1 MFFWSTE
8 PLVIRA
14 SRLQPLST
22 CQLASMPPRGFA
34 ALTFAQEHR
43 SDLHVCTYQSGPIP
57 RPMPSPV
64 LSKSL
69 FKLGLTCPIK
79 LKHALA
85 RPALPRQADGNEYMQ
100 QLALGGYMFEKLV
113 KVYYPGEDMFV
124 PKEIHTEA
132 SARTLAKIKAGD
144 CTLHEA
150 TFASG
155 SLMARSD
162 IVRVTGDTL
171 NLIEIKSASAEAE
184 SKLQAD
190 PKELL
195 KKSWEPYVVDLA
207 YQVHVARQALQA
219 AGMKKT
225 IRAWFYLPNK
235 LGTASPEEVRGLF
248 TLTENGPGGRPT
260 VEYRGAAKPGDETSL
275 IAILEATEAVAQAY
289 PSEESIGEAT
299 ARLSGYVASGNWPAV
314 EVGMKCKA
322 CEFNVPGQT
331 SGYDLC
337 WGTQARVEHHLF
349 TLGYLG
355 SMEYRQPGTVRRI
368 VEQTAPRA
376 PRITDLQDEDVAG
389 DTSLQRGWKRQIMAV
404 RTGRPFISPEIVRD
418 AATLMRCKPEN
429 YPLFFLDYEGT
440 RCALPS
446 AAGCRPYGQV
456 AFQWSCHVID
466 NPGASP
472 RHVEWLDTENDNP
485 NLGFLESLRKLL
497 GEQGTI
503 YHWAD
508 YEVVV
513 TQELAD
519 EIRGDASKADL
530 VSWVDRNWGTNAKAK
545 KIAVK
550 SERCLDLLEIS
561 RGHFYD
567 PAMMGSH
574 SIKKVLPVVWK
585 NPAIQKLFP
594 KYGQDQHGQPVKNPY
609 DALPALTL
617 QDSKDH
623 ALDLS
628 KLDELD
634 VVKNGPGA
642 MRAYE
647 HIRYGLAAS
656 DQAARKSMRR
666 QLMRYCELDTAAMV
680 MIWKHWLG

>member
-1 MFFWSTE
+1 MAT
-8 PLVIRA
+8 P
-14 SRLQPLST
+14 T
-22 CQLASMPPRGFA
+22 
-34 ALTFAQEHR
+34 
-43 SDLHVCTYQSGPIP
+43 
-57 RPMPSPV
+57 

-69 FKLGLTCPIK
+69 FKLGLECPLR
-79 LKHALA
+79 LKHSLA
-85 RPALPRQADGNEYMQ
+85 RPALPRQSDEDSYME
-100 QLALGGYMFEKLV
+100 QLARGGYMFEKLV
-113 KVYYPGEDMFV
+113 KVYHPGDDMYV
-124 PKEIHTEA
+124 PKESHADA
-132 SARTLAKIKAGD
+132 SARTIAKIKAGD
-144 CTLHEA
+144 CMLHET
-150 TFASG
+150 TFACG
-155 SLMARSD
+155 DLMARCD
-162 IVRVTGDTL
+162 MVRVTGDTL
-171 NLIEIKSASAEAE
+171 DLIEIKSASAEVE

-190 PKELL
+190 TKELL
-195 KKSWEPYVVDLA
+195 RKDWQPYVVDLA
-207 YQVHVARQALQA
+207 YQVHVARLALQA
-219 AGMKKT
+219 AGLKKT

-235 LGTASPEEVRGLF
+235 QGIAGPEEVRGLF
-248 TLTENGPGGRPT
+248 TLTETGPGGRPEVT
-260 VEYRGAAKPGDETSL
+260 YRGKAQPGDKTSL

-289 PSEESIGEAT
+289 PGEESIAEAT
-299 ARLSGYVASGNWPAV
+299 SRLAGYFTSGHWPAHV
-314 EVGMKCKA
+314 LGMKCKA

-337 WGTQARVEHHLF
+337 WGAQARAEHHLF
-349 TLGYLG
+349 SLWHLG
-355 SMEYRQPGTVRRI
+355 SLEYRQPGTVARI
-368 VEQTAPRA
+368 VAQAAPRA
-376 PRITDLQDEDVAG
+376 PQVTDLQDDDLAG
-389 DTSLQRGWKRQIMAV
+389 DGELQRGWKRQIMAV
-404 RTGRPFISPEIVRD
+404 RTGRAFISPELTRD
-418 AATLMRCKPEN
+418 AATLLRCQPEN

-446 AAGCRPYGQV
+446 APGCRPYGQV

-513 TQELAD
+513 TQELAN

-530 VSWVDRNWGTNAKAK
+530 VSWVDRNWGMNAKIK
-545 KIAVK
+545 KNIVN
-550 SERCLDLLEIS
+550 SERCLDLVVIS

-567 PAMMGSH
+567 PAMKGSH

-585 NPAIQKLFP
+585 NPAIRKLFP
-594 KYGQDQHGQPVKNPY
+594 KYALDQHGQPVKSPY

-617 QDSKDH
+617 QDSKDN

-634 VVKNGPGA
+634 IVKNGTGA
-642 MRAYE
+642 MLAYE
-647 HIRYGLAAS
+647 HVRYGLAAG
-656 DQAARKSMRR
+656 DQAARRSIRR

-680 MIWKHWLG
+680 MVWKYWVS

>member
-1 MFFWSTE
+1 
-8 PLVIRA
+8 
-14 SRLQPLST
+14 
-22 CQLASMPPRGFA
+22 MPAP
-34 ALTFAQEHR
+34 T
-43 SDLHVCTYQSGPIP
+43 
-57 RPMPSPV
+57 

-85 RPALPRQADGNEYMQ
+85 LPALQRQADGNEYMQ
-100 QLALGGYMFEKLV
+100 QLARGGYMFEKLV
-113 KVYYPGEDMFV
+113 KVYHPGDDMYV
-124 PKEIHTEA
+124 PKESHADA
-132 SARTLAKIKAGD
+132 SARTIAKIKAGD
-144 CTLHEA
+144 CMLHET
-150 TFASG
+150 TFACG
-155 SLMARSD
+155 DLMARCD
-162 IVRVTGDTL
+162 MVRVTGDTL
-171 NLIEIKSASAEAE
+171 DLIEIKSASAEVE

-195 KKSWEPYVVDLA
+195 KKDWQPYVVDLA
-207 YQVHVARQALQA
+207 YQVHVARQALRA
-219 AGMKKT
+219 AGVQKT

-235 LGTASPEEVRGLF
+235 QGSAGPEEVRGLF
-248 TLTENGPGGRPT
+248 TLTETGPGGRPE
-260 VEYRGAAKPGDETSL
+260 VEYRGKARPGDETSL
-275 IAILEATEAVAQAY
+275 IAILEATEAVSQAY
-289 PSEESIGEAT
+289 PGEESIAEAT
-299 ARLSGYVASGNWPAV
+299 ERMTGYVASGHWPKP
-314 EVGMKCKA
+314 ELGMKCKA

-331 SGYDLC
+331 SGYDHC
-337 WGTQARVEHHLF
+337 WGTQARAEHHLF
-349 TLGYLG
+349 TLWHLG
-355 SMEYRQPGTVRRI
+355 SMEHRQPGTVRRI

-389 DTSLQRGWKRQIMAV
+389 DGELQRGWKRQIMAV

-418 AATLMRCKPEN
+418 AATLLRCKPEN

-446 AAGCRPYGQV
+446 APGCRPYGQV

-472 RHVEWLDTENDNP
+472 RHVEWLDTENENP

-513 TQELAD
+513 TQELAN
-519 EIRGDASKADL
+519 EIRSDASKADL
-530 VSWVDRNWGTNAKAK
+530 VSWVDRNWGMNSKIK
-545 KIAVK
+545 KNNVK
-550 SERCLDLLEIS
+550 SERCLDLVVIS

-567 PAMMGSH
+567 PAMKGSH
-574 SIKKVLPVVWK
+574 SIKNVLPVIWK

-594 KYGQDQHGQPVKNPY
+594 KYVQDQHGQPVESPY

-617 QDSKDH
+617 QDSKDN

-642 MRAYE
+642 MLAYE
-647 HIRYGLAAS
+647 HVRYGLAAS
-656 DQAARKSMRR
+656 DQAVRKSIRR

-680 MIWKHWLG
+680 MVWKYWLG

>member
-1 MFFWSTE
+1 MSVPT
-8 PLVIRA
+8 
-14 SRLQPLST
+14 
-22 CQLASMPPRGFA
+22 
-34 ALTFAQEHR
+34 
-43 SDLHVCTYQSGPIP
+43 
-57 RPMPSPV
+57 

-69 FKLGLTCPIK
+69 FKLGLACPIK
-79 LKHALA
+79 LKHALV
-85 RPALPRQADGNEYMQ
+85 RPTLPQQSDENEYMQ
-100 QLALGGYMFEKLV
+100 QLARGGYMFEKLV
-113 KVYYPGEDMFV
+113 KVYYPGDDMFV
-124 PKEIHTEA
+124 PKESHTEA
-132 SARTLAKIKAGD
+132 SARTIAKIKAGD
-144 CTLHEA
+144 CMLHET
-150 TFASG
+150 TFAVG
-155 SLMARSD
+155 DLMARCD
-162 IVRVTGDTL
+162 MVRVTGNTL
-171 NLIEIKSASAEAE
+171 DLIEIKSASAEAE

-207 YQVHVARQALQA
+207 YQVHVARLALQA
-219 AGMKKT
+219 AGIDKT

-235 LGTASPEEVRGLF
+235 LGSAGPEEVRGLF

-260 VEYRGAAKPGDETSL
+260 VEYKGNAKPGDETSL
-275 IAILEATEAVAQAY
+275 IAILEATEAVAQTY
-289 PSEESIGEAT
+289 PLEESIAEASS
-299 ARLSGYVASGNWPAV
+299 RLAGYVSSGHWPAP
-314 EVGMKCKA
+314 ELGMKCKA
-322 CEFNVPGQT
+322 CEFNVSGQT

-337 WGTQARVEHHLF
+337 WGTQARAEHHLF

-355 SMEYRQPGTVRRI
+355 SMEYRNPGTVQRM
-368 VEQTAPRA
+368 VEQAAPRA

-389 DTSLQRGWKRQIMAV
+389 DAPLQRGWKRQIMAV
-404 RTGRPFISPEIVRD
+404 RTGRAFISPEIVRD
-418 AATLMRCKPEN
+418 AASLLHCKPEH

-446 AAGCRPYGQV
+446 APGCRPYGQV

-485 NLGFLESLRKLL
+485 NVGFLESLRKLL

-508 YEVVV
+508 YEVTV
-513 TQELAD
+513 TRELAD
-519 EIRGDASKADL
+519 EIRGDESKADL
-530 VSWVDRNWGTNAKAK
+530 VSWVDRNWGRGRGKHE
-545 KIAVK
+545 VK

-574 SIKKVLPVVWK
+574 SLKKVLPVVWK

-594 KYGQDQHGQPVKNPY
+594 KYAQDQHGQPVKSPY

-617 QDSKDH
+617 QDSKDN

-628 KLDELD
+628 KLGDLD

-642 MRAYE
+642 MLAYE
-647 HIRYGLAAS
+647 HVRYGIAAG
-656 DQAARKSMRR
+656 DQAARKSIRR

>member
-1 MFFWSTE
+1 MSV
-8 PLVIRA
+8 PA
-14 SRLQPLST
+14 
-22 CQLASMPPRGFA
+22 
-34 ALTFAQEHR
+34 
-43 SDLHVCTYQSGPIP
+43 
-57 RPMPSPV
+57 

-85 RPALPRQADGNEYMQ
+85 QPALPQQADGNEYMQ
-100 QLALGGYMFEKLV
+100 QLARGGYMFEKLV
-113 KVYYPGEDMFV
+113 KVYHPGEDMFV
-124 PKEIHTEA
+124 PKESHADA

-144 CTLHEA
+144 CMLHET
-150 TFASG
+150 TFAHG
-155 SLMARSD
+155 DLMARCD
-162 IVRVTGDTL
+162 MVRVTGDTL
-171 NLIEIKSASAEAE
+171 DLIEIKSASAEVE

-207 YQVHVARQALQA
+207 YQVHVARLAMQA
-219 AGMKKT
+219 AGISKN

-260 VEYRGAAKPGDETSL
+260 VEYRGKAKPGDETSL

-289 PSEESIGEAT
+289 PSEESIAEAT
-299 ARLSGYVASGNWPAV
+299 ERLTGYVASGHWPKP
-314 EVGMKCKA
+314 EIGMKCKA
-322 CEFNVPGQT
+322 CEFNVPGQS

-337 WGTQARVEHHLF
+337 WGTQARAEHHLF
-349 TLGYLG
+349 TLWHLG

-368 VEQTAPRA
+368 VELTAPRA

-389 DTSLQRGWKRQIMAV
+389 DGELQRGWKRQIMAV
-404 RTGRPFISPEIVRD
+404 RTGRPFISPEVVRD
-418 AATLMRCKPEN
+418 AATLLRCKPEN

-446 AAGCRPYGQV
+446 APGCRPYGQV

-513 TQELAD
+513 TQELAN
-519 EIRGDASKADL
+519 ELRGDESKADL
-530 VSWVDRNWGTNAKAK
+530 VSWVDRNWGTNAKTK
-545 KIAVK
+545 KTAVK
-550 SERCLDLLEIS
+550 SERCLDLVVIS

-567 PAMMGSH
+567 PAMKGSH
-574 SIKKVLPVVWK
+574 SIKQVLPVVWK

-594 KYGQDQHGQPVKNPY
+594 KYAQDQHGQPVKSPY

-617 QDSKDH
+617 QDTKDN
-623 ALDLS
+623 ALDLA

-642 MRAYE
+642 MLAYE
-647 HIRYGLAAS
+647 HVRYGLAAS
-656 DQAARKSMRR
+656 DQAARKSIRR

-680 MIWKHWLG
+680 MVWKYWLG

>member
-1 MFFWSTE
+1 
-8 PLVIRA
+8 
-14 SRLQPLST
+14 
-22 CQLASMPPRGFA
+22 MPTP
-34 ALTFAQEHR
+34 T
-43 SDLHVCTYQSGPIP
+43 
-57 RPMPSPV
+57 

-85 RPALPRQADGNEYMQ
+85 QPALPRQTDEDSYMQ
-100 QLALGGYMFEKLV
+100 QLARGGYMFEKLV

-124 PKEIHTEA
+124 AKESHADA
-132 SARTLAKIKAGD
+132 SARTIAKIKAGD
-144 CTLHEA
+144 CMLHET
-150 TFASG
+150 TFACG
-155 SLMARSD
+155 DLMARCD
-162 IVRVTGDTL
+162 MVRVTGDTL
-171 NLIEIKSASAEAE
+171 DLIEIKSASAEVE

-190 PKELL
+190 PKELM

-219 AGMKKT
+219 AGIQKT

-235 LGTASPEEVRGLF
+235 QGSAGPEEVRGLF

-260 VEYRGAAKPGDETSL
+260 VEYKGKARPGDETSL
-275 IAILEATEAVAQAY
+275 IAILEATEAVSQAY
-289 PSEESIGEAT
+289 PGEESIAEAT
-299 ARLSGYVASGNWPAV
+299 ERMTGYVASGHWPKP

-322 CEFNVPGQT
+322 CEFNVPGQA

-337 WGTQARVEHHLF
+337 WGTQARAEHHLF
-349 TLGYLG
+349 TLWHLG

-368 VEQTAPRA
+368 VELTAPRA

-389 DTSLQRGWKRQIMAV
+389 DGELQRGWKRQIMAV

-446 AAGCRPYGQV
+446 APGCRPYGQV

-472 RHVEWLDTENDNP
+472 RHVEWLDTENENP

-503 YHWAD
+503 YHWAE

-513 TQELAD
+513 TQELAN
-519 EIRGDASKADL
+519 EIRGDESKADL

-545 KIAVK
+545 KLAVK

-567 PAMMGSH
+567 PDMKGSH

-585 NPAIQKLFP
+585 NPAIQKLFS
-594 KYGQDQHGQPVKNPY
+594 KYAQDQHGQPVKSPY

-617 QDSKDH
+617 QDSKDN

-628 KLDELD
+628 KVDELD
-634 VVKNGPGA
+634 IVKNGPGA
-642 MRAYE
+642 MLAYE

-656 DQAARKSMRR
+656 DQAARKAMRR

-680 MIWKHWLG
+680 MVWKYWLG

>member
-1 MFFWSTE
+1 MS
-8 PLVIRA
+8 V
-14 SRLQPLST
+14 
-22 CQLASMPPRGFA
+22 PP
-34 ALTFAQEHR
+34 
-43 SDLHVCTYQSGPIP
+43 
-57 RPMPSPV
+57 

-69 FKLGLTCPIK
+69 FKLGLACPIR
-79 LKHALA
+79 LKHALV
-85 RPALPRQADGNEYMQ
+85 RPALPRQSDENEYMQ
-100 QLALGGYMFEKLV
+100 QLARGGYMFEKLV
-113 KVYYPGEDMFV
+113 KVYHPGDDMFV
-124 PKEIHTEA
+124 PTESHADA

-150 TFASG
+150 TFAVG
-155 SLMARSD
+155 DLMARCD
-162 IVRVTGDTL
+162 MVRVTGDTL
-171 NLIEIKSASAEAE
+171 DLIEIKSASVDAE

-207 YQVHVARQALQA
+207 YQVHVARLALQA
-219 AGMKKT
+219 ADIDKT

-235 LGTASPEEVRGLF
+235 LGVASAEEVRGLF

-260 VEYRGAAKPGDETSL
+260 VEYMGKAKPGDETSL
-275 IAILEATEAVAQAY
+275 IAILEATEAVAQTY
-289 PSEESIGEAT
+289 PLEESIAEAS

-322 CEFNVPGQT
+322 CEFNVPGQN

-337 WGTQARVEHHLF
+337 WGSQARVEHHLF

-355 SMEYRQPGTVRRI
+355 SLEYRNPGTVRRM
-368 VEQTAPRA
+368 VEQAAPRA

-389 DTSLQRGWKRQIMAV
+389 DAPLQRGWKRQIMAV
-404 RTGRPFISPEIVRD
+404 RTGRAFISPEIVRD
-418 AATLMRCKPEN
+418 AASLLHCKPEH

-508 YEVVV
+508 YEVTV
-513 TQELAD
+513 TRELAD
-519 EIRGDASKADL
+519 EIRGDESKADL
-530 VSWVDRNWGTNAKAK
+530 VSWIDRNWGRGRGK
-545 KIAVK
+545 KEIK
-550 SERCLDLLEIS
+550 SERTLDLLEIS

-574 SIKKVLPVVWK
+574 SLKKVLPVVWK

-594 KYGQDQHGQPVKNPY
+594 KYAVDQHGQPVKSPY

-617 QDSKDH
+617 QDSKDS

-628 KLDELD
+628 KLDDLD

-642 MRAYE
+642 MLAYE
-647 HIRYGLAAS
+647 HVRYGLAAS
-656 DQAARKSMRR
+656 DQAARKSIRR

-680 MIWKHWLG
+680 MVWKYWVG

>member
-1 MFFWSTE
+1 
-8 PLVIRA
+8 
-14 SRLQPLST
+14 
-22 CQLASMPPRGFA
+22 
-34 ALTFAQEHR
+34 
-43 SDLHVCTYQSGPIP
+43 
-57 RPMPSPV
+57 MPSPA

-69 FKLGLTCPIK
+69 FKLGLECPLR

-85 RPALPRQADGNEYMQ
+85 KPALARKSDEDEYMQ
-100 QLALGGYMFEKLV
+100 LLARGGYMFEKLV
-113 KVYYPGEDMFV
+113 RIYHPGEDMFV
-124 PKEIHTEA
+124 PKESHAEA
-132 SARTLAKIKAGD
+132 STRTIAKIKAGD
-144 CTLHEA
+144 CTLHET
-150 TFASG
+150 TFAHG
-155 SLMARSD
+155 DLMARCD
-162 IVRVTGDTL
+162 MVRVTGNTL
-171 NLIEIKSASAEAE
+171 DLIEIKSASAEVE
-184 SKLQAD
+184 SKLQTD

-195 KKSWEPYVVDLA
+195 KKDWQPYVVDLA
-207 YQVHVARQALQA
+207 YQVQVARLALKA
-219 AGMKKT
+219 AGIEKT

-235 LGTASPEEVRGLF
+235 LGVASPEEVRGLF
-248 TLTENGPGGRPT
+248 TLTENGQGGRPEVT
-260 VEYRGAAKPGDETSL
+260 YRGKAKPGDQTSL
-275 IAILEATEAVAQAY
+275 IAIMEATEAVARAF
-289 PSEESIGEAT
+289 PGEESIAEAT
-299 ARLSGYVASGNWPAV
+299 SRLAGYAASGNWPAP
-314 EVGMKCKA
+314 EIGMKCKA
-322 CEFNVPGQT
+322 CEFNVPGHT

-337 WGTQARVEHHLF
+337 WGTQARAEHHLF

-355 SMEYRQPGTVRRI
+355 SMEYRNPGTVRRI

-389 DTSLQRGWKRQIMAV
+389 DAPLQRGWKRQIMAV
-404 RTGRPFISPEIVRD
+404 RTGRAFLSPELVRD
-418 AATLMRCKPEN
+418 PAALLHCKPEH

-508 YEVVV
+508 YEVTV
-513 TQELAD
+513 TRELAD
-519 EIRGDASKADL
+519 EIRGDASQTDL
-530 VSWVDRNWGTNAKAK
+530 VSWVDRNWGHGRGKHE
-545 KIAVK
+545 VK

-561 RGHFYD
+561 RAHFYD
-567 PAMMGSH
+567 PAMKGSH

-594 KYGQDQHGQPVKNPY
+594 KYAVDEKGQPVKSPY

-617 QDSKDH
+617 QDSAH
-623 ALDLS
+623 GGLDLAQ
-628 KLDELD
+628 LDDLD
-634 VVKNGPGA
+634 VVKNGTGA

-647 HIRYGLAAS
+647 HLRYGLAAG
-656 DQAARKSMRR
+656 DQAARRSIRR

-680 MIWKHWLG
+680 MVWKYWLG

>member
-1 MFFWSTE
+1 
-8 PLVIRA
+8 
-14 SRLQPLST
+14 
-22 CQLASMPPRGFA
+22 MPVA
-34 ALTFAQEHR
+34 A
-43 SDLHVCTYQSGPIP
+43 
-57 RPMPSPV
+57 

-69 FKLGLTCPIK
+69 FQLGLTCPSK

-85 RPALPRQADGNEYMQ
+85 QPALPRRSEGNDYMQ
-100 QLALGGYMFEKLV
+100 QLAKGGYMFEKLV
-113 KVYYPGEDMFV
+113 RIYHPGEDMLV
-124 PKEIHTEA
+124 PRESHAEA

-150 TFASG
+150 TFATG
-155 SLMARSD
+155 SLMARTD

-171 NLIEIKSASAEAE
+171 DMIEIKSAAAEVE
-184 SKLQAD
+184 SKLRTD
-190 PKELL
+190 PKELF
-195 KKSWEPYVVDLA
+195 KKDWEPYVVDLA
-207 YQVHVARQALQA
+207 YQVHVARLALKA
-219 AGMKKT
+219 AGIEKT

-235 LGTASPEEVRGLF
+235 LGVAGSEEVRGLF
-248 TLTENGPGGRPT
+248 TLTENGPGSRPT
-260 VEYRGAAKPGDETSL
+260 VTYRGKAKPGDETSL

-289 PSEESIGEAT
+289 PGEESIAEAT
-299 ARLSGYVASGNWPAV
+299 ERLTGHIARGNWPKP
-314 EVGMKCKA
+314 EIGMKCKT

-337 WGTQARVEHHLF
+337 WGSQARAEHHLF
-349 TLGYLG
+349 TLWHLG

-368 VEQTAPRA
+368 VELTAPRA
-376 PRITDLQDEDVAG
+376 PRITDLQDEDVVG
-389 DTSLQRGWKRQIMAV
+389 DGELQRGWRRQIMAV
-404 RTGRPFISPEIVRD
+404 RTGRAFISPEIVRN
-418 AATLMRCKPEN
+418 AATLLRCKPEN

-446 AAGCRPYGQV
+446 APGSRPYGQV

-513 TQELAD
+513 TQELAN
-519 EIRGDASKADL
+519 ELRGDESKADL
-530 VSWVDRNWGTNAKAK
+530 VSWVDRNWGTNFKNK
-545 KIAVK
+545 KLNVK
-550 SERCLDLLEIS
+550 SERTVDLVVIS
-561 RGHFYD
+561 RAHFYD
-567 PAMMGSH
+567 PAMNGSH
-574 SIKKVLPVVWK
+574 SIKKVLPVAWK

-594 KYGQDQHGQPVKNPY
+594 KYAHDQHGQPVNSPY

-617 QDSKDH
+617 QDSRDH

-628 KLDELD
+628 KLDDLD
-634 VVKNGPGA
+634 IVRNGPGA
-642 MRAYE
+642 MLAYE

>member
-1 MFFWSTE
+1 
-8 PLVIRA
+8 
-14 SRLQPLST
+14 
-22 CQLASMPPRGFA
+22 
-34 ALTFAQEHR
+34 
-43 SDLHVCTYQSGPIP
+43 
-57 RPMPSPV
+57 MPSPA

-69 FKLGLTCPIK
+69 FKLGLACPIK
-79 LKHALA
+79 LKHALF
-85 RPALPRQADGNEYMQ
+85 RPALPRQSDDNEYMQ
-100 QLALGGYMFEKLV
+100 QLARGGYMFEKLV
-113 KVYYPGEDMFV
+113 KVYYPGDDMFV
-124 PKEIHTEA
+124 PKESHTEA
-132 SARTLAKIKAGD
+132 SNRTLAKIKAGD
-144 CTLHEA
+144 CMLHET
-150 TFASG
+150 TFAVG
-155 SLMARSD
+155 DLMARCD
-162 IVRVTGDTL
+162 MVRITADTL
-171 NLIEIKSASAEAE
+171 DLIEIKSASVDAEAN
-184 SKLQAD
+184 LPAD

-207 YQVHVARQALQA
+207 YQVHVARLALQA
-219 AGMKKT
+219 AGIDKT

-235 LGTASPEEVRGLF
+235 LGVAGPEEVRGLF
-248 TLTENGPGGRPT
+248 TLTENGSGGRPT
-260 VEYRGAAKPGDETSL
+260 VEYKGKAKPGDETSL
-275 IAILEATEAVAQAY
+275 IAILEATEAVAQTY
-289 PSEESIGEAT
+289 PLEESMAEAST
-299 ARLSGYVASGNWPAV
+299 RLAGYVSSGHWPAP
-314 EVGMKCKA
+314 ELGMKCKA

-337 WGTQARVEHHLF
+337 WGSQARVEHHLF

-355 SMEYRQPGTVRRI
+355 SMEYRNPGTVRRI
-368 VEQTAPRA
+368 VEQAAPRA

-389 DTSLQRGWKRQIMAV
+389 DAPLQRGWKRQIMAV
-404 RTGRPFISPEIVRD
+404 RTGRAFISPEIVRD
-418 AATLMRCKPEN
+418 AASLLHCKPEH

-446 AAGCRPYGQV
+446 AAGCRPYVQV

-472 RHVEWLDTENDNP
+472 RHVEWLDTENENP
-485 NLGFLESLRKLL
+485 NTGFLESLRKLL

-508 YEVVV
+508 YEITV
-513 TQELAD
+513 TRELAD
-519 EIRGDASKADL
+519 EIRGDESMADL
-530 VSWVDRNWGTNAKAK
+530 VSWIDRNWGRGRGKNET
-545 KIAVK
+545 K

-574 SIKKVLPVVWK
+574 SLKKVLPVVWK

-594 KYGQDQHGQPVKNPY
+594 KYAVDQHGQPVKNPY

-623 ALDLS
+623 ALDHS
-628 KLDELD
+628 KLGDLD

-642 MRAYE
+642 MLAYE
-647 HIRYGLAAS
+647 HVRYGLAAS
-656 DQAARKSMRR
+656 DQAARKSIRR

-680 MIWKHWLG
+680 MVWKYWVG

>member
-1 MFFWSTE
+1 MS
-8 PLVIRA
+8 V
-14 SRLQPLST
+14 
-22 CQLASMPPRGFA
+22 
-34 ALTFAQEHR
+34 
-43 SDLHVCTYQSGPIP
+43 
-57 RPMPSPV
+57 PS

-69 FKLGLTCPIK
+69 FKLGLACPIK

-85 RPALPRQADGNEYMQ
+85 RPALPRKSDEDEYLQ
-100 QLALGGYMFEKLV
+100 QLARGGYMFEKLV

-124 PKEIHTEA
+124 PKESHAEA
-132 SARTLAKIKAGD
+132 SARTLAKIRSGD

-150 TFASG
+150 TFAVG

-171 NLIEIKSASAEAE
+171 DLIEIKSASAEAE
-184 SKLQAD
+184 AKLAAD

-207 YQVHVARQALQA
+207 YQVQVARQALQA
-219 AGMKKT
+219 AGLNKT

-235 LGTASPEEVRGLF
+235 LGVASPEEVRGLF

-260 VEYRGAAKPGDETSL
+260 VEYRGKAKPGDQTSL
-275 IAILEATEAVAQAY
+275 IAVLEATEAIAQAY
-289 PSEESIGEAT
+289 PGEESIAEAA

-314 EVGMKCKA
+314 ELGMKCKA

-337 WGTQARVEHHLF
+337 WGTQARAEHHLF

-355 SMEYRQPGTVRRI
+355 SMEYRNPGTVRRI
-368 VEQTAPRA
+368 AAQAAPRA
-376 PRITDLQDEDVAG
+376 PLVTDLQDEDVAG
-389 DTSLQRGWKRQIMAV
+389 DAPLQRGWKRQIMAV
-404 RTGRPFISPEIVRD
+404 RTGRPYISPELVRD
-418 AATLMRCKPEN
+418 PAAVLHCKPEH

-446 AAGCRPYGQV
+446 AEGSRPYGQV

-485 NLGFLESLRKLL
+485 NVGFLESLRKLL

-508 YEVVV
+508 YEVTV
-513 TQELAD
+513 TQELAQ

-530 VSWVDRNWGTNAKAK
+530 VSWVDRNWGTNGNK
-545 KIAVK
+545 KTAVK

-567 PAMMGSH
+567 PAMKGSH
-574 SIKKVLPVVWK
+574 SIKQVLPVVWK

-594 KYGQDQHGQPVKNPY
+594 KYAQDQHGQPVKNPY

-617 QDSKDH
+617 QDAKDS

-634 VVKNGPGA
+634 VVKNGTGA

-647 HIRYGLAAS
+647 HIRYGVAAS
-656 DQAARKSMRR
+656 DQAARKAMRR
-666 QLMRYCELDTAAMV
+666 QLMRYCELDTTAMV
-680 MIWKHWLG
+680 MVWKYWMG

>member
-1 MFFWSTE
+1 MS
-8 PLVIRA
+8 
-14 SRLQPLST
+14 
-22 CQLASMPPRGFA
+22 A
-34 ALTFAQEHR
+34 AT
-43 SDLHVCTYQSGPIP
+43 
-57 RPMPSPV
+57 

-100 QLALGGYMFEKLV
+100 QLARGGYMFEKLV

-124 PKEIHTEA
+124 PKESHADA

-150 TFASG
+150 TFAAG

-171 NLIEIKSASAEAE
+171 DLIEIKSASAEVE

-219 AGMKKT
+219 AGITKT

-235 LGTASPEEVRGLF
+235 LGVAGPEEVRGLF

-260 VEYRGAAKPGDETSL
+260 VEYRGKAKPGDETSL

-289 PSEESIGEAT
+289 PSEESIAEAT
-299 ARLSGYVASGNWPAV
+299 ARLTGYVASGNWPAI
-314 EVGMKCKA
+314 ELGMKCKS

-337 WGTQARVEHHLF
+337 WGSQARAEHHLF
-349 TLGYLG
+349 TLWHLG
-355 SMEYRQPGTVRRI
+355 TMEYRQPGTVRRI

-389 DTSLQRGWKRQIMAV
+389 DGEFQRGWKRQIMAV

-418 AATLMRCKPEN
+418 AATLLRCKPEN

-446 AAGCRPYGQV
+446 APGSRPYGQV

-508 YEVVV
+508 YEVTV
-513 TQELAD
+513 TQELAN
-519 EIRGDASKADL
+519 EIRGDESKADL
-530 VSWVDRNWGTNAKAK
+530 VSWVDRNWGTKAK
-545 KIAVK
+545 IKKDIVK

-594 KYGQDQHGQPVKNPY
+594 KYAQDQHGQPVKNPY

-628 KLDELD
+628 QLDELD
-634 VVKNGPGA
+634 IVKNGPGA
-642 MRAYE
+642 MLAYE

-680 MIWKHWLG
+680 MVWKHWLG

>member
-1 MFFWSTE
+1 
-8 PLVIRA
+8 
-14 SRLQPLST
+14 
-22 CQLASMPPRGFA
+22 MPVP
-34 ALTFAQEHR
+34 T
-43 SDLHVCTYQSGPIP
+43 
-57 RPMPSPV
+57 

-69 FKLGLTCPIK
+69 FKLGLACPIR
-79 LKHALA
+79 LKHALV
-85 RPALPRQADGNEYMQ
+85 RPALPRQSDENEYMQ
-100 QLALGGYMFEKLV
+100 QLARGGYMFEKLV
-113 KVYYPGEDMFV
+113 KVYYPGEDMFF
-124 PKEIHTEA
+124 PKESHADA
-132 SARTLAKIKAGD
+132 SVRTLAKIKAGD
-144 CTLHEA
+144 CMLHET
-150 TFASG
+150 TFAVG
-155 SLMARSD
+155 DLMARCD
-162 IVRVTGDTL
+162 MVRVTGDTL
-171 NLIEIKSASAEAE
+171 DLVEIKSASVDAE
-184 SKLQAD
+184 SKLVAD

-219 AGMKKT
+219 AGIEKT

-235 LGTASPEEVRGLF
+235 LGVASSEEVRGLF

-260 VEYRGAAKPGDETSL
+260 VEYRGKAKPGDATSL

-289 PSEESIGEAT
+289 PSEESIAEAS

-314 EVGMKCKA
+314 EVGMKCKD

-337 WGTQARVEHHLF
+337 WGSQARVEHHLF

-355 SMEYRQPGTVRRI
+355 SMEYRNPGTVRRM
-368 VEQTAPRA
+368 VEQAAPRA

-389 DTSLQRGWKRQIMAV
+389 DAPLQRGWKRQIMAV
-404 RTGRPFISPEIVRD
+404 RTGRAFISPEIVRD
-418 AATLMRCKPEN
+418 AASLMHCKPEH

-446 AAGCRPYGQV
+446 APGCRPYGQV

-472 RHVEWLDTENDNP
+472 RHVEWLDTENENP
-485 NLGFLESLRKLL
+485 NVGFLESLRKLL

-519 EIRGDASKADL
+519 EIRGDESKADL
-530 VSWVDRNWGTNAKAK
+530 VSWVDRNWGTNAKTK
-545 KIAVK
+545 KTAVK
-550 SERCLDLLEIS
+550 SERCLDLVVIS

-567 PAMMGSH
+567 PAMKGSH

-594 KYGQDQHGQPVKNPY
+594 KYAVDQHGQPVKSPY

-617 QDSKDH
+617 QDSKDN

-628 KLDELD
+628 KLDDLD

-642 MRAYE
+642 MLAYE
-647 HIRYGLAAS
+647 HVRYGLAAG
-656 DQAARKSMRR
+656 DQAARKSIRR

-680 MIWKHWLG
+680 MVWKYWLG

>member
-1 MFFWSTE
+1 
-8 PLVIRA
+8 
-14 SRLQPLST
+14 
-22 CQLASMPPRGFA
+22 
-34 ALTFAQEHR
+34 
-43 SDLHVCTYQSGPIP
+43 
-57 RPMPSPV
+57 MPSPA

-85 RPALPRQADGNEYMQ
+85 QPALPRQADGNDYMQ
-100 QLALGGYMFEKLV
+100 QLARGGYMFEKLV
-113 KVYYPGEDMFV
+113 KVYHPGEEMFIA
-124 PKEIHTEA
+124 KESHADA
-132 SARTLAKIKAGD
+132 SARTLSKIKAGD

-150 TFASG
+150 TFAVG
-155 SLMARSD
+155 SLMARTD

-171 NLIEIKSASAEAE
+171 DLIEIKSASAEVE

-219 AGMKKT
+219 AGISKN

-235 LGTASPEEVRGLF
+235 LGAASLEEVRGLF
-248 TLTENGPGGRPT
+248 TLKENGPGGRPT
-260 VEYRGAAKPGDETSL
+260 VEYRGKAKPGDETSL
-275 IAILEATEAVAQAY
+275 IAIMEATEAVAQAY
-289 PSEESIGEAT
+289 PLEESIAEAT
-299 ARLSGYVASGNWPAV
+299 TRLAGYVSSGNWPAP
-314 EVGMKCKA
+314 ELGMKCKS

-337 WGTQARVEHHLF
+337 WGSQARVEHHLF

-355 SMEYRQPGTVRRI
+355 SLEYRNPGTVRRI

-376 PRITDLQDEDVAG
+376 PRITDLQDEDVVG
-389 DTSLQRGWKRQIMAV
+389 DMPLQRGWKRQIMAV
-404 RTGRPFISPEIVRD
+404 RTGRAFISPEIVRD
-418 AATLMRCKPEN
+418 AASLLHCKPEN

-446 AAGCRPYGQV
+446 APGCRPYGQV

-508 YEVVV
+508 YEATV
-513 TQELAD
+513 TRELAD
-519 EIRGDASKADL
+519 EIRGDESKAEL
-530 VSWVDRNWGTNAKAK
+530 VSWIDRNWGHGRGKNET
-545 KIAVK
+545 K

-594 KYGQDQHGQPVKNPY
+594 KYAVDEKGQPVKSPY

-617 QDSKDH
+617 QDSAH
-623 ALDLS
+623 GSLDLS
-628 KLDELD
+628 QLDKLD
-634 VVKNGPGA
+634 VVKNGTGA

-647 HIRYGLAAS
+647 HIRYGLAAG
-656 DQAARKSMRR
+656 DQAARKAMRR

-680 MIWKHWLG
+680 MVWKYWLG

>member
-1 MFFWSTE
+1 MS
-8 PLVIRA
+8 V
-14 SRLQPLST
+14 
-22 CQLASMPPRGFA
+22 
-34 ALTFAQEHR
+34 
-43 SDLHVCTYQSGPIP
+43 
-57 RPMPSPV
+57 PS

-79 LKHALA
+79 LKHALVK
-85 RPALPRQADGNEYMQ
+85 PALPRQADGNEYMQ

-124 PKEIHTEA
+124 PKESHADA

-150 TFASG
+150 TFAAG

-162 IVRVTGDTL
+162 MVRVTGDTL
-171 NLIEIKSASAEAE
+171 DLIEIKSASAEAE

-219 AGMKKT
+219 AGITKT

-235 LGTASPEEVRGLF
+235 LGCASPEEVRGLF

-260 VEYRGAAKPGDETSL
+260 VEYRGKAKPGDATSL

-289 PSEESIGEAT
+289 PGEESIAEAS
-299 ARLSGYVASGNWPAV
+299 ARLSGYVASGHWPAV
-314 EVGMKCKA
+314 EVGMKCKS

-337 WGTQARVEHHLF
+337 WDTQARVEHHLF

-355 SMEYRQPGTVRRI
+355 SMEYRNPGTVRRI

-389 DTSLQRGWKRQIMAV
+389 DAPLQRGWQRQIMAV

-446 AAGCRPYGQV
+446 APGCRPYGQV

-594 KYGQDQHGQPVKNPY
+594 KYAQDQHGQPVKNPY

-617 QDSKDH
+617 QDAKDS

-628 KLDELD
+628 RLDELD
-634 VVKNGPGA
+634 VVKNGTGA

-680 MIWKHWLG
+680 MVWRHWLG

>member
-1 MFFWSTE
+1 MSV
-8 PLVIRA
+8 PA
-14 SRLQPLST
+14 
-22 CQLASMPPRGFA
+22 
-34 ALTFAQEHR
+34 
-43 SDLHVCTYQSGPIP
+43 
-57 RPMPSPV
+57 

-69 FKLGLTCPIK
+69 FKLGLGCPIK
-79 LKHALA
+79 LKHALV

-100 QLALGGYMFEKLV
+100 QLARGGYMFEKLV
-113 KVYYPGEDMFV
+113 KVYYPGEDMFF
-124 PKEIHTEA
+124 PKESHAEA

-144 CTLHEA
+144 CTLHET
-150 TFASG
+150 TFAHG
-155 SLMARSD
+155 DLMARCD
-162 IVRVTGDTL
+162 MVRVTGDTL
-171 NLIEIKSASAEAE
+171 DLIEIKSASVDAE
-184 SKLQAD
+184 SNLPAD

-207 YQVHVARQALQA
+207 YQVHVARLALQA
-219 AGMKKT
+219 AGIDKT

-235 LGTASPEEVRGLF
+235 LGVASAEEVRGLF
-248 TLTENGPGGRPT
+248 TLTDNGQGGRPT
-260 VEYRGAAKPGDETSL
+260 VEYKGKAKPGDETSL
-275 IAILEATEAVAQAY
+275 IAILEATEAVAQTY
-289 PSEESIGEAT
+289 PLEESIAEAT
-299 ARLSGYVASGNWPAV
+299 ERLAGYVSEGNWPAP
-314 EVGMKCKA
+314 ELGMKCKA

-337 WGTQARVEHHLF
+337 WGSQARVEHHLF

-355 SMEYRQPGTVRRI
+355 SMEYRNPGTVRRI
-368 VEQTAPRA
+368 VEQAAPRA

-389 DTSLQRGWKRQIMAV
+389 DAPLQRGWKRQIMAV
-404 RTGRPFISPEIVRD
+404 RTGRAFISPELVRD
-418 AATLMRCKPEN
+418 AASLLHCKPEH

-485 NLGFLESLRKLL
+485 NTGFLESLRKLI

-508 YEVVV
+508 YEVTV
-513 TQELAD
+513 TRELAD
-519 EIRGDASKADL
+519 EIRGDQSKADL
-530 VSWVDRNWGTNAKAK
+530 VSWIDRNWGRGRGKHET
-545 KIAVK
+545 K

-574 SIKKVLPVVWK
+574 SLKKVLPVVWK

-594 KYGQDQHGQPVKNPY
+594 KYAQDQHGQPVRSPY

-617 QDSKDH
+617 QDSKDN

-628 KLDELD
+628 KLDDLD

-642 MRAYE
+642 MLAYE

-656 DQAARKSMRR
+656 DQAVRKSIRR

>member
-1 MFFWSTE
+1 
-8 PLVIRA
+8 
-14 SRLQPLST
+14 
-22 CQLASMPPRGFA
+22 
-34 ALTFAQEHR
+34 
-43 SDLHVCTYQSGPIP
+43 
-57 RPMPSPV
+57 
-64 LSKSL
+64 
-69 FKLGLTCPIK
+69 
-79 LKHALA
+79 
-85 RPALPRQADGNEYMQ
+85 
-100 QLALGGYMFEKLV
+100 
-113 KVYYPGEDMFV
+113 
-124 PKEIHTEA
+124 
-132 SARTLAKIKAGD
+132 
-144 CTLHEA
+144 
-150 TFASG
+150 
-155 SLMARSD
+155 
-162 IVRVTGDTL
+162 
-171 NLIEIKSASAEAE
+171 
-184 SKLQAD
+184 
-190 PKELL
+190 
-195 KKSWEPYVVDLA
+195 
-207 YQVHVARQALQA
+207 
-219 AGMKKT
+219 
-225 IRAWFYLPNK
+225 
-235 LGTASPEEVRGLF
+235 
-248 TLTENGPGGRPT
+248 
-260 VEYRGAAKPGDETSL
+260 
-275 IAILEATEAVAQAY
+275 
-289 PSEESIGEAT
+289 
-299 ARLSGYVASGNWPAV
+299 
-314 EVGMKCKA
+314 MKCKD

-337 WGTQARVEHHLF
+337 WGTQARAEHHLF
-349 TLGYLG
+349 TLSRLG
-355 SMEYRQPGTVRRI
+355 NMEYRQPGTVRRI
-368 VEQTAPRA
+368 AEQAAPRA
-376 PRITDLQDEDVAG
+376 PQVTDLQDEDVAG
-389 DTSLQRGWKRQIMAV
+389 DGEFQRTWKRQIMAV
-404 RTGRPFISPEIVRD
+404 RTGRAFISPELVRD

-446 AAGCRPYGQV
+446 APGCRPYGQV

-519 EIRGDASKADL
+519 EIRGDESKADL

-545 KIAVK
+545 KIVVK
-550 SERCLDLLEIS
+550 SERCLDLVVIS

-567 PAMMGSH
+567 PAMKGSH
-574 SIKKVLPVVWK
+574 SIKNVLPVIWK

-594 KYGQDQHGQPVKNPY
+594 KYAVDEKGQPVKSPY

-642 MRAYE
+642 MLAYE
-647 HIRYGLAAS
+647 HVRYGLAAS
-656 DQAARKSMRR
+656 DQAVRKSIRR

-680 MIWKHWLG
+680 MVWKYWVG

>member
-1 MFFWSTE
+1 
-8 PLVIRA
+8 
-14 SRLQPLST
+14 
-22 CQLASMPPRGFA
+22 
-34 ALTFAQEHR
+34 
-43 SDLHVCTYQSGPIP
+43 
-57 RPMPSPV
+57 
-64 LSKSL
+64 
-69 FKLGLTCPIK
+69 
-79 LKHALA
+79 
-85 RPALPRQADGNEYMQ
+85 MQ
-100 QLALGGYMFEKLV
+100 QLARGGYMFEKLV
-113 KVYYPGEDMFV
+113 KVYYPGADMFV
-124 PKEIHTEA
+124 PQESHADA

-150 TFASG
+150 TFAVG

-171 NLIEIKSASAEAE
+171 DLIEIKSASAEVE

-219 AGMKKT
+219 AGISKT

-235 LGTASPEEVRGLF
+235 LGAASPEEVRGLF

-260 VEYRGAAKPGDETSL
+260 VEYRGKAKPGDETSL

-289 PSEESIGEAT
+289 PSEESIAEAT
-299 ARLSGYVASGNWPAV
+299 ERLSGYVAIGHWPKP

-337 WGTQARVEHHLF
+337 WGTQARAEHHLF
-349 TLGYLG
+349 TLWHLG

-368 VEQTAPRA
+368 VELTAPRA

-389 DTSLQRGWKRQIMAV
+389 DGELQRGWKRQIMAV
-404 RTGRPFISPEIVRD
+404 RTGRRFISPEILRD
-418 AATLMRCKPEN
+418 AATLLRCKPEH

-446 AAGCRPYGQV
+446 APGSRPYGQV

-466 NPGASP
+466 P

-503 YHWAD
+503 YHWAE

-513 TQELAD
+513 TQELAN
-519 EIRGDASKADL
+519 EFRGDESKADL

-550 SERCLDLLEIS
+550 SERCVDLVEIS

-567 PAMMGSH
+567 PAMLGSH
-574 SIKKVLPVVWK
+574 SIKKILPVVWK

-594 KYGQDQHGQPVKNPY
+594 KYAVDQHGQPVKNPY

-617 QDSKDH
+617 QDSQDH

-642 MRAYE
+642 MLAYE

-680 MIWKHWLG
+680 MVWKYWLG

>member
-1 MFFWSTE
+1 MS
-8 PLVIRA
+8 
-14 SRLQPLST
+14 
-22 CQLASMPPRGFA
+22 A
-34 ALTFAQEHR
+34 AA
-43 SDLHVCTYQSGPIP
+43 
-57 RPMPSPV
+57 

-69 FKLGLTCPIK
+69 FKLGLGCPIK
-79 LKHALA
+79 LKHALV
-85 RPALPRQADGNEYMQ
+85 RPALPRQSDENEYMQ
-100 QLALGGYMFEKLV
+100 QLAHGGYMFEKLV

-124 PKEIHTEA
+124 PKESHADA
-132 SARTLAKIKAGD
+132 SARTLAKIKTGD
-144 CTLHEA
+144 CMLHET
-150 TFASG
+150 TFAVG
-155 SLMARSD
+155 DLMARCD
-162 IVRVTGDTL
+162 MVRVTGDTL
-171 NLIEIKSASAEAE
+171 DLIEIKSASVDAE

-207 YQVHVARQALQA
+207 YQVHVARLALKA
-219 AGMKKT
+219 AGMSKT

-235 LGTASPEEVRGLF
+235 LGVASAEEVRGLF

-260 VEYRGAAKPGDETSL
+260 VEYKGKAKPGDETSL
-275 IAILEATEAVAQAY
+275 IAILEATEAVAQTY
-289 PSEESIGEAT
+289 PLEESIAEAT
-299 ARLSGYVASGNWPAV
+299 TRLAGYISSGHWPAP
-314 EVGMKCKA
+314 ELGMKCKA

-331 SGYDLC
+331 SGFDLC

-355 SMEYRQPGTVRRI
+355 SLEYRNPGTVRRI
-368 VEQTAPRA
+368 VEQAAPRA

-389 DTSLQRGWKRQIMAV
+389 DAPLQRGWKRQIMAV
-404 RTGRPFISPEIVRD
+404 RTGRAFISPELVRD

-446 AAGCRPYGQV
+446 APGCRPYGQV

-503 YHWAD
+503 YHWAE

-513 TQELAD
+513 TRELAD
-519 EIRGDASKADL
+519 EIRADESKADL
-530 VSWVDRNWGTNAKAK
+530 VSWIDRNWGRGRGKHET
-545 KIAVK
+545 K

-574 SIKKVLPVVWK
+574 SLKKVLPVVWK

-594 KYGQDQHGQPVKNPY
+594 KYAQDQHGQPVKSPY

-623 ALDLS
+623 ALELS
-628 KLDELD
+628 KLGDLD

-642 MRAYE
+642 MLAYE
-647 HIRYGLAAS
+647 HVRYGLAAS
-656 DQAARKSMRR
+656 DQVARKSIRR

-680 MIWKHWLG
+680 MVWKYWVG

>member
-1 MFFWSTE
+1 
-8 PLVIRA
+8 
-14 SRLQPLST
+14 
-22 CQLASMPPRGFA
+22 
-34 ALTFAQEHR
+34 
-43 SDLHVCTYQSGPIP
+43 
-57 RPMPSPV
+57 MPSPA

-85 RPALPRQADGNEYMQ
+85 RPALPRQTDEDSYMQ
-100 QLALGGYMFEKLV
+100 QLARGGYMFEKLV
-113 KVYYPGEDMFV
+113 KVYHPGDDMYV
-124 PKEIHTEA
+124 PKESHADA
-132 SARTLAKIKAGD
+132 SARTIAKIKAGD
-144 CTLHEA
+144 CMLHET
-150 TFASG
+150 TFAVG
-155 SLMARSD
+155 DLMARCD
-162 IVRVTGDTL
+162 MVRVTGDTL
-171 NLIEIKSASAEAE
+171 DLIEIKSASVDAEAN
-184 SKLQAD
+184 LQAD

-207 YQVHVARQALQA
+207 YQVHVARLALKA
-219 AGMKKT
+219 AGIEKT

-235 LGTASPEEVRGLF
+235 LGVASPEEVRGLF

-260 VEYRGAAKPGDETSL
+260 VEYKGKAKPGDETSL

-289 PSEESIGEAT
+289 PAEESIAEAT
-299 ARLSGYVASGNWPAV
+299 ARLAGYVASGNWPAP
-314 EVGMKCKA
+314 EIGMKCKD

-337 WGTQARVEHHLF
+337 WGSQARVEHHLF

-368 VEQTAPRA
+368 VEQAAPRA

-389 DTSLQRGWKRQIMAV
+389 DMPLQRGWKRQIMAV
-404 RTGRPFISPEIVRD
+404 RTGRAFISPELVRD
-418 AATLMRCKPEN
+418 AATLMRCKPEH

-446 AAGCRPYGQV
+446 APGCRPYGQI

-472 RHVEWLDTENDNP
+472 RHVEWLDTENENP

-508 YEVVV
+508 YEVTV
-513 TQELAD
+513 TRELAD
-519 EIRGDASKADL
+519 EIRGDESKADL
-530 VSWVDRNWGTNAKAK
+530 VSWIDRNWGRGRGKNET
-545 KIAVK
+545 K

-594 KYGQDQHGQPVKNPY
+594 KYAQDQHGQPVKSPY

-617 QDSKDH
+617 QDTKDS

-634 VVKNGPGA
+634 VVKNGTGA
-642 MRAYE
+642 MLAYE
-647 HIRYGLAAS
+647 HVRYGLAAS
-656 DQAARKSMRR
+656 DQAARKAMRR

>member
-1 MFFWSTE
+1 MSV
-8 PLVIRA
+8 PA
-14 SRLQPLST
+14 
-22 CQLASMPPRGFA
+22 
-34 ALTFAQEHR
+34 
-43 SDLHVCTYQSGPIP
+43 
-57 RPMPSPV
+57 

-69 FKLGLTCPIK
+69 FKLGLACPIK
-79 LKHALA
+79 LKHALV
-85 RPALPRQADGNEYMQ
+85 RPALPRQTDEDSYMQ
-100 QLALGGYMFEKLV
+100 QLARGGYMFEKLV

-124 PKEIHTEA
+124 SKESHAEA

-144 CTLHEA
+144 CMLHET
-150 TFASG
+150 TFAAG
-155 SLMARSD
+155 DLMARCD
-162 IVRVTGDTL
+162 MVRVTGDTL
-171 NLIEIKSASAEAE
+171 DLIEIKSASVDAE

-207 YQVHVARQALQA
+207 YQVNVARLALQA
-219 AGMKKT
+219 AGIKKT

-235 LGTASPEEVRGLF
+235 RGSSGPEEVRGLF

-260 VEYRGAAKPGDETSL
+260 VEYKGKAKPGDETSL
-275 IAILEATEAVAQAY
+275 IAILEATEAVAQTY
-289 PSEESIGEAT
+289 PGEESIAEAT
-299 ARLSGYVASGNWPAV
+299 SRMASYVSTGDWPTP
-314 EVGMKCKA
+314 ELGMKCKA

-337 WGTQARVEHHLF
+337 WGSQARAEHHLF

-368 VEQTAPRA
+368 AEQAAPRA
-376 PRITDLQDEDVAG
+376 PQVTDLQDEDVAG
-389 DTSLQRGWKRQIMAV
+389 DGEFQRTWKRQIMAV
-404 RTGRPFISPEIVRD
+404 RTGRAFISPELVRD

-446 AAGCRPYGQV
+446 APGCRPYGQV

-472 RHVEWLDTENDNP
+472 RHVEWLDTENENP

-513 TQELAD
+513 TRELAD
-519 EIRGDASKADL
+519 EIRGDESKADL
-530 VSWVDRNWGTNAKAK
+530 VSWIDRNWGRGRGKHE
-545 KIAVK
+545 IK

-574 SIKKVLPVVWK
+574 SLKKVLPVVWK

-594 KYGQDQHGQPVKNPY
+594 KYAVDQHGQPVKSPY

-617 QDSKDH
+617 QDSKDN

-628 KLDELD
+628 KLGELD
-634 VVKNGPGA
+634 VVKNCARRG
-642 MRAYE
+642 
-647 HIRYGLAAS
+647 
-656 DQAARKSMRR
+656 QAVPILSLNRNWHLLVGFWFSAPKVRP
-666 QLMRYCELDTAAMV
+666 DPF
-680 MIWKHWLG
+680 G

>member
-1 MFFWSTE
+1 
-8 PLVIRA
+8 
-14 SRLQPLST
+14 
-22 CQLASMPPRGFA
+22 
-34 ALTFAQEHR
+34 
-43 SDLHVCTYQSGPIP
+43 
-57 RPMPSPV
+57 MPSPA

-79 LKHALA
+79 LKHALV
-85 RPALPRQADGNEYMQ
+85 RPALPRKSDEDEYMQ
-100 QLALGGYMFEKLV
+100 LLARGGYMFEKLV
-113 KVYYPGEDMFV
+113 KVYHPGDDMFV
-124 PKEIHTEA
+124 PQESHAEA

-150 TFASG
+150 TFAVG
-155 SLMARSD
+155 SLMARTD

-171 NLIEIKSASAEAE
+171 DLVEIKSASAEVE

-190 PKELL
+190 PNELL

-207 YQVHVARQALQA
+207 YQVHVARLALQA
-219 AGMKKT
+219 AGIEKT

-235 LGTASPEEVRGLF
+235 LGVAGPEEVRGLF
-248 TLTENGPGGRPT
+248 SLTENGPGGRP
-260 VEYRGAAKPGDETSL
+260 VVAYKGKAKPGDETSL

-289 PSEESIGEAT
+289 PLEESIAEVTG
-299 ARLSGYVASGNWPAV
+299 RLSGYVSSGKWPAP
-314 EVGMKCKA
+314 ELGMKCKA

-337 WGTQARVEHHLF
+337 WGTQARAEHHLF

-355 SMEYRQPGTVRRI
+355 SMEYRNPGTVRRI
-368 VEQTAPRA
+368 VEQAAPRA

-389 DTSLQRGWKRQIMAV
+389 DTPLQRGWKRQIMAV
-404 RTGRPFISPEIVRD
+404 RTGRAFISPELVRD
-418 AATLMRCKPEN
+418 AATLLRCKPEH

-472 RHVEWLDTENDNP
+472 RHVEWLDTENENP

-508 YEVVV
+508 YEVTV
-513 TQELAD
+513 TRELAD
-519 EIRGDASKADL
+519 EIRGDESKADL
-530 VSWVDRNWGTNAKAK
+530 VSWVDRNWGRGRGKNETKG
-545 KIAVK
+545 
-550 SERCLDLLEIS
+550 ERLVDLLEIS

-594 KYGQDQHGQPVKNPY
+594 KYAVDEKGQPVKNPY

-617 QDSKDH
+617 QESKDH

-628 KLDELD
+628 KLDDLD
-634 VVKNGPGA
+634 IVKNGTGA

-647 HIRYGLAAS
+647 HIRYGLAAG
-656 DQAARKSMRR
+656 DQAARKAMRR

-680 MIWKHWLG
+680 MVWKYWMG

>member
-1 MFFWSTE
+1 
-8 PLVIRA
+8 
-14 SRLQPLST
+14 
-22 CQLASMPPRGFA
+22 
-34 ALTFAQEHR
+34 
-43 SDLHVCTYQSGPIP
+43 
-57 RPMPSPV
+57 MPSPA

-69 FKLGLTCPIK
+69 FKLGLACPIR
-79 LKHALA
+79 LKHALV
-85 RPALPRQADGNEYMQ
+85 RPALPRKSDEDEYMQ
-100 QLALGGYMFEKLV
+100 LLARGGYMFEKLL
-113 KVYYPGEDMFV
+113 KVYHPGEDMFV
-124 PKEIHTEA
+124 PKQSHSEA
-132 SARTLAKIKAGD
+132 SARTIAKIKAGD
-144 CTLHEA
+144 CILHET
-150 TFASG
+150 TFAHG
-155 SLMARSD
+155 DLMARCD
-162 IVRVTGDTL
+162 MVRVTGDTL
-171 NLIEIKSASAEAE
+171 DLIEIKSASAEAE

-207 YQVHVARQALQA
+207 YQVHVARLALKA
-219 AGMKKT
+219 AGIEKT

-235 LGTASPEEVRGLF
+235 LGVAGTEEVRGLF
-248 TLTENGPGGRPT
+248 SLTENGPGGRPEVT
-260 VEYRGAAKPGDETSL
+260 YKGKAKPGDETSL

-289 PSEESIGEAT
+289 PGEESIAEVTSSLA
-299 ARLSGYVASGNWPAV
+299 GYVASGNWPSP
-314 EVGMKCKA
+314 ELGMKCKA

-337 WGTQARVEHHLF
+337 WGTQARAEHHLF

-355 SMEYRQPGTVRRI
+355 SMEYRNPGTVRRI
-368 VEQTAPRA
+368 VEQAAPRA

-389 DTSLQRGWKRQIMAV
+389 DAPLQRGWKRQIMAV
-404 RTGRPFISPEIVRD
+404 RTGRAFISPELVRAP
-418 AATLMRCKPEN
+418 AALLHCKPEN

-446 AAGCRPYGQV
+446 AAGGRPYGQV

-472 RHVEWLDTENDNP
+472 RHVEWLDTENENP
-485 NLGFLESLRKLL
+485 NVGFLESLRKLL

-508 YEVVV
+508 YEVTV
-513 TQELAD
+513 TREIAD

-530 VSWVDRNWGTNAKAK
+530 VSWIDRNWGRGRGKNE
-545 KIAVK
+545 VK
-550 SERCLDLLEIS
+550 SERTLDLLEIS
-561 RGHFYD
+561 RAHFYD

-594 KYGQDQHGQPVKNPY
+594 KYAQDQHGQPVKSPY

-628 KLDELD
+628 TLGDLDI
-634 VVKNGPGA
+634 VKNGPGA
-642 MRAYE
+642 MLAYE
-647 HIRYGLAAS
+647 HVRYGLAAS

-680 MIWKHWLG
+680 MIWKYWLG

>member
-1 MFFWSTE
+1 MS
-8 PLVIRA
+8 
-14 SRLQPLST
+14 
-22 CQLASMPPRGFA
+22 A
-34 ALTFAQEHR
+34 AT
-43 SDLHVCTYQSGPIP
+43 
-57 RPMPSPV
+57 

-69 FKLGLTCPIK
+69 FKLGLACPIR
-79 LKHALA
+79 LKHALV
-85 RPALPRQADGNEYMQ
+85 RPALPRKSDEDEYMQ
-100 QLALGGYMFEKLV
+100 LLARGGYMFEKLV
-113 KVYYPGEDMFV
+113 RLYHPGEDMFV
-124 PKEIHTEA
+124 PKESHSEA
-132 SARTLAKIKAGD
+132 SARTIAKIKAGD
-144 CTLHEA
+144 CMLHET
-150 TFASG
+150 TFAVG
-155 SLMARSD
+155 DLMARCD
-162 IVRVTGDTL
+162 MLRVTGDTL
-171 NLIEIKSASAEAE
+171 DLIEIKSASAEAE

-207 YQVHVARQALQA
+207 YQVHVARLALKA
-219 AGMKKT
+219 AGIEKT

-235 LGTASPEEVRGLF
+235 LGVAGPEEVRGLF
-248 TLTENGPGGRPT
+248 NLTENGPGGRPE
-260 VEYRGAAKPGDETSL
+260 VSYKGKAKPGDETSL
-275 IAILEATEAVAQAY
+275 IAILEATEAVAQTY
-289 PSEESIGEAT
+289 PGEESIAEAT
-299 ARLSGYVASGNWPAV
+299 SRLAGFVTTGHWPTP
-314 EVGMKCKA
+314 ELGMKCKA

-337 WGTQARVEHHLF
+337 WGSQARVEHHLF

-355 SMEYRQPGTVRRI
+355 SMEYRNPGTVRRM
-368 VEQTAPRA
+368 VEQAAPRA

-389 DTSLQRGWKRQIMAV
+389 DAPLQRGWKRQIMAV
-404 RTGRPFISPEIVRD
+404 RTGRAFLSPELVRD
-418 AATLMRCKPEN
+418 PAALLHCKPEN

-446 AAGCRPYGQV
+446 APGCRPYGQV

-472 RHVEWLDTENDNP
+472 RHVEWLDTENENP
-485 NLGFLESLRKLL
+485 NVGFLESLRKLL

-513 TQELAD
+513 TRELAD
-519 EIRGDASKADL
+519 EIRGDVSKADL
-530 VSWVDRNWGTNAKAK
+530 VSWIDRNWGRGRGKNE
-545 KIAVK
+545 VK

-594 KYGQDQHGQPVKNPY
+594 KYAQDQHGQPVKSPY

-617 QDSKDH
+617 QDTKDN
-623 ALDLS
+623 ALDLA

-642 MRAYE
+642 MLAYE

>member
-1 MFFWSTE
+1 MS
-8 PLVIRA
+8 
-14 SRLQPLST
+14 
-22 CQLASMPPRGFA
+22 A
-34 ALTFAQEHR
+34 AA
-43 SDLHVCTYQSGPIP
+43 
-57 RPMPSPV
+57 

-79 LKHALA
+79 LKHALV
-85 RPALPRQADGNEYMQ
+85 RPALPRKTDEDEYL
-100 QLALGGYMFEKLV
+100 QLLARGGYMFEKLV
-113 KVYYPGEDMFV
+113 RIYHPGDDMFV
-124 PKEIHTEA
+124 PKESHADA

-150 TFASG
+150 TFAVG
-155 SLMARSD
+155 SLMARTD
-162 IVRVTGDTL
+162 IVRVTDDTL
-171 NLIEIKSASAEAE
+171 DLIEIKSASAEAE

-219 AGMKKT
+219 AGIEKT

-235 LGTASPEEVRGLF
+235 LGVAGPEEVRGLF
-248 TLTENGPGGRPT
+248 SLSQNGPGGRPEVT
-260 VEYRGAAKPGDETSL
+260 YHGKAKPGDETSL
-275 IAILEATEAVAQAY
+275 IAIMEATEAVAQAY
-289 PSEESIGEAT
+289 PLEESIAEAT
-299 ARLSGYVASGNWPAV
+299 SRLAGYVSSGHWPAP
-314 EVGMKCKA
+314 ELGMKCKA

-337 WGTQARVEHHLF
+337 WGTQARAEHHLF

-355 SMEYRQPGTVRRI
+355 SMEYRNPGTVRRI
-368 VEQTAPRA
+368 VEQAAPRA

-389 DTSLQRGWKRQIMAV
+389 DAPLQRGWKRQIMAV
-404 RTGRPFISPEIVRD
+404 RTGRAFISPEIVRD
-418 AATLMRCKPEN
+418 AATLLRCKPEN

-446 AAGCRPYGQV
+446 APGCRPYGQI

-485 NLGFLESLRKLL
+485 NVGFLESLRKLL

-513 TQELAD
+513 TRELAD
-519 EIRGDASKADL
+519 EIRGEASKADL
-530 VSWVDRNWGTNAKAK
+530 VSWIDRNWGRGRGKNET
-545 KIAVK
+545 K
-550 SERCLDLLEIS
+550 SERTLDLLEIS

-594 KYGQDQHGQPVKNPY
+594 KYAQDQHGQPVKSPY

-617 QDSKDH
+617 QDSKDN

-628 KLDELD
+628 KLDDLD

-642 MRAYE
+642 MLAYE
-647 HIRYGLAAS
+647 HVRYGLAAA
-656 DQAARKSMRR
+656 DQAARKSIRR

-680 MIWKHWLG
+680 MIWKHWVG

>member
-1 MFFWSTE
+1 MPST
-8 PLVIRA
+8 
-14 SRLQPLST
+14 
-22 CQLASMPPRGFA
+22 
-34 ALTFAQEHR
+34 ALT
-43 SDLHVCTYQSGPIP
+43 
-57 RPMPSPV
+57 
-64 LSKSL
+64 KSL
-69 FKLGLTCPIK
+69 FKLGLSCPIK
-79 LKHALA
+79 LKHALV
-85 RPALPRQADGNEYMQ
+85 RPALPRQSDENEYMQ
-100 QLALGGYMFEKLV
+100 QLARGGYMFEKLV
-113 KVYYPGEDMFV
+113 KVYYPGDDMFV
-124 PKEIHTEA
+124 PKEIHTDA

-144 CTLHEA
+144 CMLHET
-150 TFASG
+150 TFAVG
-155 SLMARSD
+155 SLMARCD
-162 IVRVTGDTL
+162 MVRVTGDTL
-171 NLIEIKSASAEAE
+171 DLIEIKSASVDAE

-207 YQVHVARQALQA
+207 YQVHVARLALHA
-219 AGMKKT
+219 AGIDKT

-235 LGTASPEEVRGLF
+235 LGVASPEEARGLF

-260 VEYRGAAKPGDETSL
+260 VEYRGKAKPGDETSL
-275 IAILEATEAVAQAY
+275 IAILEATDAVAQTY
-289 PSEESIGEAT
+289 PGEESIAEASE
-299 ARLSGYVASGNWPAV
+299 RLAGYVASGNWPTP
-314 EVGMKCKA
+314 ELGMKCKA

-331 SGYDLC
+331 SGFDLC
-337 WGTQARVEHHLF
+337 WGSQARAEHHLF

-404 RTGRPFISPEIVRD
+404 RTGRAFISPEIVRD

-446 AAGCRPYGQV
+446 APGCRPYGQI

-472 RHVEWLDTENDNP
+472 RHVEWLDTENENP
-485 NLGFLESLRKLL
+485 NVGFLESLRKLL

-519 EIRGDASKADL
+519 EIRVDESKADL

-545 KIAVK
+545 KHAVK

-574 SIKKVLPVVWK
+574 SLKKVLPVVWK

-594 KYGQDQHGQPVKNPY
+594 KYAQDQHGQPVKNPY

-617 QDSKDH
+617 QDSKDN

-628 KLDELD
+628 KLGDLD

-642 MRAYE
+642 MLAYE
-647 HIRYGLAAS
+647 HVRYGLAAS
-656 DQAARKSMRR
+656 DQAARKSIRR

-680 MIWKHWLG
+680 MVWKYWLG

>member
-1 MFFWSTE
+1 
-8 PLVIRA
+8 
-14 SRLQPLST
+14 
-22 CQLASMPPRGFA
+22 
-34 ALTFAQEHR
+34 
-43 SDLHVCTYQSGPIP
+43 
-57 RPMPSPV
+57 
-64 LSKSL
+64 
-69 FKLGLTCPIK
+69 
-79 LKHALA
+79 
-85 RPALPRQADGNEYMQ
+85 
-100 QLALGGYMFEKLV
+100 MFEKLV
-113 KVYYPGEDMFV
+113 RIYHPGEDMFV
-124 PKEIHTEA
+124 PKESHTEA
-132 SARTLAKIKAGD
+132 SARTIAKIKGGD
-144 CTLHEA
+144 CMLHET
-150 TFASG
+150 TFAHG
-155 SLMARSD
+155 DLMARCD
-162 IVRVTGDTL
+162 MVRATGDTL
-171 NLIEIKSASAEAE
+171 DLIEIKSASAEAE
-184 SKLQAD
+184 SNLQAD

-207 YQVHVARQALQA
+207 YQVHVARMALQA
-219 AGMKKT
+219 AGISKS

-235 LGTASPEEVRGLF
+235 LGVASPEEVRGLF
-248 TLTENGPGGRPT
+248 TLTENGPGGRPEVIYKGT
-260 VEYRGAAKPGDETSL
+260 AKPGDETSL
-275 IAILEATEAVAQAY
+275 IAIMEATEAVAQAY
-289 PSEESIGEAT
+289 PGEESIAEAT
-299 ARLSGYVASGNWPAV
+299 TRLAGYVASGHWPSP
-314 EVGMKCKA
+314 EIGMKCKA

-337 WGTQARVEHHLF
+337 WGTQARADHHLF

-355 SMEYRQPGTVRRI
+355 SLEYRNPGTVRRI

-389 DTSLQRGWKRQIMAV
+389 DAPLQRGWKRQIMAV
-404 RTGRPFISPEIVRD
+404 RTGRAFISPEIVRD
-418 AATLMRCKPEN
+418 AASLLHCKPEN

-446 AAGCRPYGQV
+446 APGSRPYGQV

-497 GEQGTI
+497 GEQGTL

-513 TQELAD
+513 TQELAN
-519 EIRGDASKADL
+519 EFRGDESKADL

-545 KIAVK
+545 KLAVK

-567 PAMMGSH
+567 QAMLGSH

-594 KYGQDQHGQPVKNPY
+594 KYAQDQHGQPVKSPY

-617 QDSKDH
+617 QDS
-623 ALDLS
+623 AQGSLDLS

-634 VVKNGPGA
+634 VVKNGTGA

-647 HIRYGLAAS
+647 HIRYGLAAG
-656 DQAARKSMRR
+656 DQTARKAMRR

-680 MIWKHWLG
+680 MVWKYWLG

>member
-1 MFFWSTE
+1 
-8 PLVIRA
+8 
-14 SRLQPLST
+14 
-22 CQLASMPPRGFA
+22 MPVPA
-34 ALTFAQEHR
+34 
-43 SDLHVCTYQSGPIP
+43 
-57 RPMPSPV
+57 

-100 QLALGGYMFEKLV
+100 QLARGGYMFEKLV
-113 KVYYPGEDMFV
+113 KVYYPGDDMFV
-124 PKEIHTEA
+124 DQESHADA

-150 TFASG
+150 TFAAG

-171 NLIEIKSASAEAE
+171 DLIEIKSASAEVE

-219 AGMKKT
+219 AGISKT

-235 LGTASPEEVRGLF
+235 LGTAGPEEIRGLF
-248 TLTENGPGGRPT
+248 TLTENGPAGRPT
-260 VEYRGAAKPGDETSL
+260 VTYRGAAKPGDETSL

-289 PSEESIGEAT
+289 PSEESIAEAT
-299 ARLSGYVASGNWPAV
+299 ERLTGYVASGNWPKP

-337 WGTQARVEHHLF
+337 WGTQARAEHHLF
-349 TLGYLG
+349 TLWHLG

-368 VEQTAPRA
+368 VELTAPRA

-389 DTSLQRGWKRQIMAV
+389 DGEFQRGWKRQIMAV

-418 AATLMRCKPEN
+418 AATLLRCKPEN

-446 AAGCRPYGQV
+446 AAGSRPYGQV
-456 AFQWSCHVID
+456 AFQWSCHIID
-466 NPGASP
+466 KPGGP
-472 RHVEWLDTENDNP
+472 IRHAEWLDTDSEDP
-485 NLGFLESLRKLL
+485 TVGFLESLQKLL
-497 GEQGTI
+497 GDKGTI
-503 YHWAD
+503 YHWGS
-508 YEVVV
+508 YEVSI
-513 TQELAD
+513 TRELANTL
-519 EIRGDASKADL
+519 RGEKTKAAIIA
-530 VSWVDRNWGTNAKAK
+530 WADRNWGHGTGKD
-545 KIAVK
+545 AVP
-550 SERCLDLLEIS
+550 SERTLDLCDVS
-561 RGHFYD
+561 RRHFYD
-567 PAMMGSH
+567 PGMKGSH
-574 SIKKVLPVVWK
+574 SIKVVLPVAWK
-585 NPAIQKLFP
+585 NPEIRKLFP
-594 KYGQDQHGQPVKNPY
+594 EYAKDRHGKQAVNPY

-617 QDSKDH
+617 
-623 ALDLS
+623 LDRNPSAITQIAELE
-628 KLDELD
+628 ELD
-634 VVKNGPGA
+634 IVKDGTGA

-647 HIRYGLAAS
+647 HVRYGLGAGKPEVRE
-656 DQAARKSMRR
+656 DVRR
-666 QLMRYCELDTAAMV
+666 QLLRYCQLDTAAMV

>member
-1 MFFWSTE
+1 
-8 PLVIRA
+8 
-14 SRLQPLST
+14 
-22 CQLASMPPRGFA
+22 
-34 ALTFAQEHR
+34 
-43 SDLHVCTYQSGPIP
+43 
-57 RPMPSPV
+57 MPSPA

-69 FKLGLTCPIK
+69 FKLGLACPIR
-79 LKHALA
+79 LKHALV
-85 RPALPRQADGNEYMQ
+85 RPALPRKTDEDEYL
-100 QLALGGYMFEKLV
+100 QLLARGGYMFEKLV
-113 KVYYPGEDMFV
+113 KVYHPGEDMFV
-124 PKEIHTEA
+124 PKESHA
-132 SARTLAKIKAGD
+132 DACARTLAKIKAGD

-150 TFASG
+150 TFAIG

-162 IVRVTGDTL
+162 IIRVTGDTL
-171 NLIEIKSASAEAE
+171 DLIEIKSASVEVE

-219 AGMKKT
+219 AGIEKT

-235 LGTASPEEVRGLF
+235 LGVASSEEVRGLF

-260 VEYRGAAKPGDETSL
+260 VEYRGKAKPGDATSL

-289 PSEESIGEAT
+289 PSEESIAEAS

-314 EVGMKCKA
+314 EVGMKCKD
-322 CEFNVPGQT
+322 CEFNVLGQT

-355 SMEYRQPGTVRRI
+355 SMEYRNPGTVRRL
-368 VEQTAPRA
+368 VEQAAPRA
-376 PRITDLQDEDVAG
+376 PRVTDLQDEDVAG
-389 DTSLQRGWKRQIMAV
+389 DAALQRSWKRQIMAV
-404 RTGRPFISPEIVRD
+404 RTGRAFISPEIVRD
-418 AATLMRCKPEN
+418 AASLLHCKPEH

-485 NLGFLESLRKLL
+485 NVGFLESLRKLL

-513 TQELAD
+513 TRELAD
-519 EIRGDASKADL
+519 EIRGDESKADL
-530 VSWVDRNWGTNAKAK
+530 VSWIDRNWGRGRGKNET
-545 KIAVK
+545 K

-574 SIKKVLPVVWK
+574 SLKKVLPVVWK

-594 KYGQDQHGQPVKNPY
+594 KYAVDQHGQPVKNPY

-617 QDSKDH
+617 QDSKDN

-642 MRAYE
+642 MLAYE

-656 DQAARKSMRR
+656 DQAARKAMRR

-680 MIWKHWLG
+680 MVWKYWLG